1 MMNSTILNAATR
13 LVVALLLLFS
23 VFMLLRGHNLP
34 GGGFI
39 GGLIGATAFVL
50 HAIAMGAQATRDTL
64 RFEPQNIAMIGLGI
78 ALASGVFAV
87 FFGEAFFTGQW
98 WFAGADPN
106 DPDDKGLPISSVLVF
121 DIGVYLVVFGSILTL
136 VLALEEEV

>member
-1 MMNSTILNAATR
+1 MINSIIVSAATR
-13 LVVALLLLFS
+13 LLVSLLLVFS
-23 VFMLLRGHNLP
+23 VYMLLRGHNLP

-39 GGLIGATAFVL
+39 GGLIGATGFVL
-50 HAIAMGAQATRDTL
+50 YAIAQGAQATREAL
-64 RFEPQNIAMIGLGI
+64 RYEPQNIAMIGLGI
-78 ALASGVFAV
+78 ALFAGVMAYV
-87 FFGEAFFTGQW
+87 FGDAFFTGQW

-106 DPDDKGLPISSVLVF
+106 DPDDKGLPLSSVLVF